1 MSQIF
6 APNILKNETVI
17 VTGGGSGI
25 GERIA
30 EELGS
35 LGAKIA
41 IGSRKPE
48 RIAAATER
56 LRERGVDAVGAT
68 LDIRNE
74 ESIEAF
80 LAFVASKMGPTSI
93 LINNAGGQFPSP
105 AESISPKGWRAV
117 IDTNLNGT
125 WLMTSCRQRYAQAQ
139 TRQNHQYR
147 RKHVAGRAWSIGSC
161 QSWRRQHDKDALLRV
176 GKIRS

>member
-6 APNILKNETVI
+6 APNILRNETII

-56 LRERGVDAVGAT
+56 LRERGIDAVGAP

-74 ESIEAF
+74 ESIGSWHSWHRKWAD
-80 LAFVASKMGPTSI
+80 SI

-105 AESISPKGWRAV
+105 AESISPKGGGRSSIRSQWHLADDAGV
-117 IDTNLNGT
+117 AKGMLK
-125 WLMTSCRQRYAQAQ
+125 
-139 TRQNHQYR
+139 
-147 RKHVAGRAWSIGSC
+147 RK
-161 QSWRRQHDKDALLRV
+161 Q
-176 GKIRS
+176 GKIINIVANMWRDFGHGPYGVELASST